1 MGVAQV
7 AVALVAFPVLYLAT
21 LRSFPRQLSA
31 LQSKRRGWVLTL
43 WSSAFLTLASL
54 PFLTAFIRCEG
65 DVPAFKLAAET
76 HESTAVWMCAV
87 FGAFLIEDT
96 IVGHAL
102 GVRLFGKRVV
112 RRNGPSG

>member
-31 LQSKRRGWVLTL
+31 LQPKRRGWVLTL

-54 PFLTAFIRCEG
+54 PFLTAFIRCGG
-65 DVPAFKLAAET
+65 DVPAFK

-87 FGAFLIEDT
+87 FGAFLVEDT

-102 GVRLFGKRVV
+102 GVRLFGKRVG
-112 RRNGPSG
+112 RRNELSG